1 MSGHWKMFPQSNV
14 RWLWHA
20 SLQQLLQYFA
30 TFSPEMLL
38 VEEGRGGSASQQP
51 LLCRMHAVKLWLFRR
66 EKQKAT
72 APVLNIVSF
81 LSVSFSFYLPL
92 LLCLVV
98 VLLCLYSTLTP
109 SLYLLVD
116 KRLAV
121 WGEGGEHPVCRP
133 QQGTHSFSTM
143 KRRKAKKSRGGGGL
157 WSAQTFLER
166 KAQRWGSRGIY
177 KGGVGGHMQLRAQ
190 KGFAY

>member
-30 TFSPEMLL
+30 TFSPERSWWR
-38 VEEGRGGSASQQP
+38 RGWGSASQQP

-109 SLYLLVD
+109 SRYLLVD

-133 QQGTHSFSTM
+133 QQERTVLAHWKGE
-143 KRRKAKKSRGGGGL
+143 GGGGSL
-157 WSAQTFLER
+157 KCPDFPWE
-166 KAQRWGSRGIY
+166 
-177 KGGVGGHMQLRAQ
+177 KGTTVREQGNV
-190 KGFAY
+190 